1 MDAGGQLLFQGLV
14 DEALT
19 GDAAE
24 PAKCRRGDRHREM
37 GFPLGTGAGMA
48 GMPMRLVDDVQSRR
62 RKPLR
67 QLIANRLGNTHRVS
81 LRSPLCN
88 STAAARKPARL
99 SPIYWMN
106 PLSASLFAQSRSLRI

>member
-19 GDAAE
+19 GDAAA

-48 GMPMRLVDDVQSRR
+48 VMPMRLVRDVQSRR
-62 RKPLR
+62 TKPSR
-67 QLIANRLGNTHRVS
+67 HLIEKRRGDSRRNVS
-81 LRSPLCN
+81 RPPLCN
-88 STAAARKPARL
+88 SGGAARMPARS
-99 SPIYWMN
+99 SPIYW
-106 PLSASLFAQSRSLRI
+106 

>member
-1 MDAGGQLLFQGLV
+1 MDAGGQLLFQGVV

-67 QLIANRLGNTHRVS
+67 QLIANRLGSTTRVS
-81 LRSPLCN
+81 FRSPLWN
-88 STAAARKPARL
+88 SASAARQPA
-99 SPIYWMN
+99 SSSTI
-106 PLSASLFAQSRSLRI
+106 

>member
-1 MDAGGQLLFQGLV
+1 MNAGGQLLFQGLV

-37 GFPLGTGAGMA
+37 GFPLGAGAGVT
-48 GMPMRLVDDVQSRR
+48 GMPIRLVDDVQSRW
-62 RKPLR
+62 RKPLS
-67 QLIANRLGNTHRVS
+67 QLIAYRLGNTHRVS

-88 STAAARKPARL
+88 SAAAARKPAR
-99 SPIYWMN
+99 S
-106 PLSASLFAQSRSLRI
+106 STT

>member
-1 MDAGGQLLFQGLV
+1 MDAGGQLLFQGVV

-24 PAKCRRGDRHREM
+24 PAKCRRVDRHREM
-37 GFPLGTGAGMA
+37 GFPLGSGAGMA
-48 GMPMRLVDDVQSRR
+48 GMAMRLVDDVQSRWC
-62 RKPLR
+62 KPLR

-88 STAAARKPARL
+88 STAATRKPAR
-99 SPIYWMN
+99 SSTIKWMN
-106 PLSASLFAQSRSLRI
+106 ALSASLFAPSSQLSI

>member
-1 MDAGGQLLFQGLV
+1 MDVGGQLLFQGVV

-24 PAKCRRGDRHREM
+24 PAKCRGGDRHREM
-37 GFPLGTGAGMA
+37 GFPLGAGAGMA

-67 QLIANRLGNTHRVS
+67 QLIANRFGNAHGDS

-88 STAAARKPARL
+88 STAATRKPAR
-99 SPIYWMN
+99 SSMI
-106 PLSASLFAQSRSLRI
+106 